1 MRLDLSGCE
10 EREIAAKAY
19 LSRKDIEELILPERT
34 ERIGNWAFAHMKK
47 LERLIVPCRELI
59 LGKEILKGCDALAYI
74 SVRERETQTD
84 DAGCLLAAA
93 IRLLGAQEL
102 LTPPELGSREWMA
115 RFDGTV
121 CAFLERTDD
130 SDFQPMWFGGE
141 EDYDDNDTNIEQF
154 RKKRRAEK
162 LELTVLRLIHAQDLE
177 DRAKTI
183 YQEAL
188 AHLLTERECWQE
200 LVCRFGTE
208 AALIPVL
215 GNAGCLE
222 DRESAMQM
230 LQDICPEGK
239 ALLLQ
244 HYAGQEN
251 GRENCFFSDLI
262 L

>member
-10 EREIAAKAY
+10 EKEIAAKAY

-59 LGKEILKGCDALAYI
+59 LGKEILKGCDELVHI
-74 SVRERETQTD
+74 GVRERGTQRD
-84 DAGCLLAAA
+84 DAGCLLAAVV
-93 IRLLGAQEL
+93 RLLGAQEL
-102 LTPPELGSREWMA
+102 LIPPELGSREWMA

-177 DRAKTI
+177 DRIKMI

-188 AHLLTERECWQE
+188 RHLLTEQEDWQE
-200 LVCRFGTE
+200 LVRRFGKE
-208 AALIPVL
+208 SALIPVL
-215 GNAGCLE
+215 ENAGCLE
-222 DRESAMQM
+222 NREAAMKL

-239 ALLLQ
+239 AMLLQ
-244 HYAGQEN
+244 HYAGQEKE
-251 GRENCFFSDLI
+251 RENCFFSELI